1 MAKIID
7 FNEAKS
13 RELSVFNPLEA
24 WRIDFLNELT
34 AAGYTVSVPTEL
46 FPNSNVDDSRNLYE
60 LNNKIETLQPGE
72 KLILVRNH
80 HLELFF
86 YFSLENKLTLRIG
99 VLASGIDAFLLQNK
113 FLNEKEI
120 FKKYYLFM
128 LEYFRKDSS
137 GEDNL

>member
-1 MAKIID
+1 MTKIID

-24 WRIDFLNELT
+24 WRIAFLNELT
-34 AAGYTVSVPTEL
+34 AEGYTISVPTEL

-80 HLELFF
+80 HFELFF
-86 YFSLENKLTLRIG
+86 YFSFENKLTLRIG
-99 VLASGIDAFLLQNK
+99 ALASGIDAFLLQNK
-113 FLNEKEI
+113 FSNEKEI

>member
-24 WRIDFLNELT
+24 WRIAFLNELT
-34 AAGYTVSVPTEL
+34 AEGYTVSVPTKL

-80 HLELFF
+80 HFELFF

-99 VLASGIDAFLLQNK
+99 ALASGIDAFLLQNK
-113 FLNEKEI
+113 FSNEKEI

-128 LEYFRKDSS
+128 LEYFRKDSN

>member
-7 FNEAKS
+7 FNEAKF

-24 WRIDFLNELT
+24 WRIAFLNELT

-80 HLELFF
+80 HFELFF
-86 YFSLENKLTLRIG
+86 
-99 VLASGIDAFLLQNK
+99 
-113 FLNEKEI
+113 
-120 FKKYYLFM
+120 
-128 LEYFRKDSS
+128 
-137 GEDNL
+137 

>member
-1 MAKIID
+1 MTKIID

-24 WRIDFLNELT
+24 WRIAFLNELT
-34 AAGYTVSVPTEL
+34 AEGYTISVPTEL

-80 HLELFF
+80 HFELFF
-86 YFSLENKLTLRIG
+86 YFSFENKLILRIG
-99 VLASGIDAFLLQNK
+99 ALASGIDAFLLQNK
-113 FLNEKEI
+113 FSNEKEI
-120 FKKYYLFM
+120 FKKYYLFIVVA
-128 LEYFRKDSS
+128 KIK
-137 GEDNL
+137 N